1 MMDKMKPQDSCL
13 LSVLQARTCSCAGG
27 SCWGLWGQCRGA
39 KPMGKK
45 MVPVVIR
52 RGNSVHYHVLRGMA
66 LSFSKLLESLGSS

>member
-1 MMDKMKPQDSCL
+1 
-13 LSVLQARTCSCAGG
+13 
-27 SCWGLWGQCRGA
+27 
-39 KPMGKK
+39 MGKK